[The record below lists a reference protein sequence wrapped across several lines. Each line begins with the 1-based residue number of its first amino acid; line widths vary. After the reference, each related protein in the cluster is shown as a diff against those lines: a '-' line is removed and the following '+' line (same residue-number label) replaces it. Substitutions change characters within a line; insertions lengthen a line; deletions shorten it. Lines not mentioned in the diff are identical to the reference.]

1 MYLSNTTEKIEI
13 VLAGAVATNQ
23 LEWTASYQDIT
34 SAGMTLPQSSS
45 QGLTNSTTAVDMV
58 AAPAAST
65 NRQVVHITVYNDDT
79 AAATVKVRKDVSGT
93 EYIYVNQTLQA
104 GDTLQ
109 WSREDGWRIISGTSQ
124 ARYTFDVYTTPGAAT
139 WTKPTGLKGVM
150 VFVGAAGGGGG
161 SGARLAAGNNRFGGG
176 GGGGGSWFIQYFD
189 ANSLASTVAITVGAG
204 GTGGAAIL
212 VDGTNGVGGNTGG
225 QSQFGGMIALG
236 GFGGGGGST
245 ASGSGGG
252 NPGAALNLPYSGL
265 GSSGGTS
272 NTNTTATAGSPGFG
286 VLSGQT
292 GCPGGGGGSGISS
305 TNVSATAGGAGGAVY
320 QNGALIAGPSSGATP
335 NGVNSKNI
343 YLHMSQT
350 LTSSTGVGTGGAGG
364 YPAFVN
370 GGNGGYC
377 AGGGG
382 GSGVL
387 NGTASGKGGDGGG
400 GLVIVMNIF

>member
-1 MYLSNTTEKIEI
+1 MYLNSTDKLEI
-13 VLAGAVATNQ
+13 VLGGTVVANQ
-23 LEWTASYQDIT
+23 AEFNTSYQDIT
-34 SAGMTLPQSSS
+34 SAGMTLPQLRS
-45 QGLTNSTTAVDMV
+45 QGVTNNAVTVDLV
-58 AAPAAST
+58 TAPAAST
-65 NRQVVHITVYNDDT
+65 ARQVIHINVYNKDTASITVT
-79 AAATVKVRKDVSGT
+79 IKKDVSGT
-93 EYIYVNQTLQA
+93 EYILVNQTLQA

-109 WSREDGWRIISGTSQ
+109 WSREAGWSIITGTSQ
-124 ARYTFDVYTTPGAAT
+124 ARYTFNVYNTPGAAT
-139 WTKPTGLKGVM
+139 WTKPAGLKGAM

-245 ASGSGGG
+245 SSGSGGG

-292 GCPGGGGGSGISS
+292 GCPGGGGGSGINSA
-305 TNVSATAGGAGGAVY
+305 NVSATAGGAGGGVY
-320 QNGALIAGPSSGATP
+320 QNGVLIAGPSSGATP
-335 NGVNSKNI
+335 NGVNDKNI
-343 YLHMSQT
+343 YVHMSQT
-350 LTSSTGVGTGGAGG
+350 LTSSNGVGTGGAGG